1 MQTGIAVFALLFVVA
16 CWVFVIGHQL
26 GLSAFDPD
34 RYPVMEAGSLTIAHT
49 TVGLSICAVA
59 GIITVLVY
67 KKLGCSSELRG
78 EFQVKVEHCWN
89 RVVRETL

>member
-34 RYPVMEAGSLTIAHT
+34 RIPVMEAGSLAIAYT

-59 GIITVLVY
+59 AIFVAVVY
-67 KKLGCSSELRG
+67 KK
-78 EFQVKVEHCWN
+78 
-89 RVVRETL
+89 